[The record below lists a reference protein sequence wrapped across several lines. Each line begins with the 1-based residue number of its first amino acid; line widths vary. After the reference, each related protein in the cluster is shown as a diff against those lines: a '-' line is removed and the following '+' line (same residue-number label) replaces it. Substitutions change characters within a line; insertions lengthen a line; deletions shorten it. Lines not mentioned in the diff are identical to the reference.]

1 MSRPAR
7 PRAGVVMLTLPFI
20 ASPRSEPVSE
30 RRLKPPR
37 GVASALPRHELL
49 EKIRTGLDGQLV
61 ILQAPPG
68 FGKTELMLSALRL
81 ANEGDQFVW
90 MTLDARDADPRRFLR
105 DLARALEGGA
115 LGVLASETPD
125 VETLM
130 RAALGAMRTD
140 QGRVV
145 IFLDDIDAASGPE
158 FNACFAQL
166 LRYAPEDVSIVAAA
180 RRRPAFPLARLRM
193 RGLLTEIQAR
203 DLAFTSR
210 DCEALLREDAS
221 ADEAGGL
228 ESQVSGWP
236 ALARLAAELSR
247 EARGAKD
254 RREALAGSH
263 PLFRE
268 YVIEE
273 FLPELPPSLRV
284 ALGACAVLD
293 EFPLA
298 LAVELAGIEF
308 KPELALEIADFAPVI
323 EFVPERAGW
332 VRLNP
337 VLLRVL
343 RDRLLAEPPSAL
355 SALHLRA
362 SGWFAER
369 GILDKAVHHA
379 ALGGD
384 FVLAAE
390 WIGKAG
396 GVNIYL
402 RLGYTVL
409 ERLLADLP
417 SAIVDRSPALKLC
430 RAVAL
435 SKQGEVQAARAV
447 VDELKRAGA
456 RGDDP
461 ELRNP
466 VFVTDLAHID
476 ALIDCYEDRGLDEAG
491 VAGLEREVRDDAS
504 QDRWRRGWNYNH
516 LCIAYQ
522 RQGHLLLARRAGLR
536 ALASYRQL
544 KSSYAQVFILAHL
557 GAVLIRGGR
566 VAAASKILRAAR
578 RLVAEKH
585 GHDENLAAIVD
596 IASAMAAYLQGEVAE
611 AETSLTSAMPVVSRG
626 EGWVDP
632 FENGFVTLALARL
645 RLQGFEAGLA
655 VLDQAEEL
663 AVERDLPRLG
673 LAIAVARVEL
683 LARSG
688 LLESALDQMRLL
700 PPLSSDPDRFAMN
713 LEGWPTWRERQDAL
727 LTGARLQMLLGK
739 PETAFEMLS
748 YLVAE
753 ARERGAGLDVL
764 AGEVRLTE
772 ALWAMDRREDALSS
786 LQRSIALAR
795 PQDVAQPFLDAGPN
809 YSKVVRAITRRFGM
823 GVFSPDSA
831 TFIVRINGL
840 GDRRPAETTAKPD
853 RKVLSEREREVLSC
867 VAADLSNKEIA
878 RKLNLSEVTVK
889 FHLKNLFQKLG
900 VGRRNL
906 ACAVATAAGLI

>member
-1 MSRPAR
+1 
-7 PRAGVVMLTLPFI
+7 MLTLPFI
-20 ASPRSEPVSE
+20 ATPRSEPVFE

-37 GVASALPRHELL
+37 GVASALPRLELL
-49 EKIRTGLDGQLV
+49 EKIRNGLDGQLV

-68 FGKTELMLSALRL
+68 FGKTELMLSAFQRL

-90 MTLDARDADPRRFLR
+90 MTLDARDTDPARFLR
-105 DLARALEGGA
+105 DLARALGGGA
-115 LGVLASETPD
+115 LGVLASEAPD
-125 VETLM
+125 AESLM
-130 RAALGAMRTD
+130 RAALSALRTD

-145 IFLDDIDAASGPE
+145 IFLDDIHAASGPE

-166 LRYAPEDVSIVAAA
+166 LRHLPDGVSIVVGS
-180 RRRPAFPLARLRM
+180 RRRPEFPLARLRM
-193 RGLLTEIQAR
+193 RGLFTQIHAR
-203 DLAFTSR
+203 DLAFTR
-210 DCEALLREDAS
+210 IECAAMLGQDAS
-221 ADEAGGL
+221 ADEANGL
-228 ESQVSGWP
+228 RSLISGWP
-236 ALARLAAELSR
+236 ALARLAAVLTR
-247 EARGAKD
+247 EARDAKD
-254 RREALAGSH
+254 RREALAGAH

-268 YVIEE
+268 FVIEE

-298 LAVELAGIEF
+298 LAAELAGIDF
-308 KPELALEIADFAPVI
+308 KPELALEIAEFAPVI

-343 RDRLLAEPPSAL
+343 RDRLLGESPDAMAS
-355 SALHLRA
+355 LHLRA
-362 SGWFAER
+362 ASWFAER

-417 SAIVDRSPALKLC
+417 PTIVDRSPALRLC

-435 SKQGEVQAARAV
+435 SKQGEIQAARAL
-447 VDELKRAGA
+447 VDELKRAGEQ
-456 RGDDP
+456 GDAP

-466 VFVTDLAHID
+466 VFVVDLAHID
-476 ALIDCYEDRGLDEAG
+476 ALIDCYEDRRLDEAR
-491 VAGLEREVRDDAS
+491 VAQLEFEVQDHAS

-522 RQGHLLLARRAGLR
+522 RQGDLLRARRAGLR
-536 ALASYRQL
+536 ALASYRQQ
-544 KSSYAQVFILAHL
+544 KSSYAQVFVLAHL
-557 GAVLIRGGR
+557 GTILIREGR
-566 VAAASKILRAAR
+566 VAAAVKILRTAD
-578 RLVAEKH
+578 RLIQEKH
-585 GHDENLAAIVD
+585 ANDENLAAIVN
-596 IASAMAAYLQGEVAE
+596 IASAMAAYLQGQVSE
-611 AETSLTSAMPVVSRG
+611 AETLLSAAMPIVSRG

-645 RLQGFEAGLA
+645 QLHGFEAGLA

-673 LAIAVARVEL
+673 LSIAVARVEL
-683 LARSG
+683 LARGG
-688 LLESALDQMRLL
+688 LLESARDQMRLL
-700 PPLSSDPDRFAMN
+700 PPLSLDPARFAIN

-727 LTGARLQMLLGK
+727 LSGARLQMLVGK
-739 PETAFEMLS
+739 PETALDMLS
-748 YLVAE
+748 HLVAD

-772 ALWAMDRREDALSS
+772 ALWALDRREDALSA

-795 PQDVAQPFLDAGPN
+795 PQDVVQPFVDVGQN
-809 YSKVVRAITRRFGM
+809 YSKVVRAITRRFGL
-823 GVFSPDSA
+823 GVFSPDTA
-831 TFIVRINGL
+831 AFIVRINGL
-840 GDRRPAETTAKPD
+840 GDRRRAATTAKPD
-853 RKVLSEREREVLSC
+853 RKILSEREHEVLSC

-900 VGRRNL
+900 VSRRNL
-906 ACAVATAAGLI
+906 ACAVARAAGLI